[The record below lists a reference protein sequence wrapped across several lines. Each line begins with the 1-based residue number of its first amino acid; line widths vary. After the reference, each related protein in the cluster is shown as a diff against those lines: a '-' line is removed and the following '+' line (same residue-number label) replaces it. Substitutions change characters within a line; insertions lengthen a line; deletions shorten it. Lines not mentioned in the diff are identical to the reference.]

1 LYLLG
6 NRWKDSGLM
15 LIKGGKMKKIIV
27 LLCAVLCV
35 SLPAFALELTP
46 EASGKIM
53 KPMTAYSP
61 DTINAILEAQG
72 LTLTPDAAAGVPA
85 TYAKVKDGKVVFGT
99 QSTAFCPVDFDKIL
113 KAYGLLDLSPEAVEA
128 NLGATDYAK
137 VSGGKVVLGTKAAA
151 YNGETLAAILRS
163 YELPVTSAPIATVT
177 PTPTPTPPPVVDTD
191 EDKDSVPNDQ
201 DRCPGTPPGAKVD
214 ERGCWVL
221 YINFDFDKSVVKS
234 PYFPALNEVV
244 QILNKYPALKLDV
257 EGHTDSIGADAYNQ
271 KLSERRAKAV
281 LDYLVNKGGIN
292 PARLAPVGY
301 GEGKPVATN
310 ATKEGRAKNR
320 RVELTPR

>member
-1 LYLLG
+1 
-6 NRWKDSGLM
+6 M

-72 LTLTPDAAAGVPA
+72 LTLTPEAAAGVPA
-85 TYAKVKDGKVVFGT
+85 TYATVKDSKVVFGSK
-99 QSTAFCPVDFDKIL
+99 STAFCPVDFDKIL

-128 NLGATDYAK
+128 KLGGTDYAK
-137 VSGGKVVLGTKAAA
+137 VSGGKVVLGTKSAA
-151 YNGETLAAILRS
+151 YSGDTLAAILGA
-163 YELPVTSAPIATVT
+163 YELPATTKVE
-177 PTPTPTPPPVVDTD
+177 VVPKKLGEQEDTKKP
-191 EDKDSVPNDQ
+191 EGPKDSDIDNVPDDQ
-201 DRCPGTPPGAKVD
+201 DKCPGTPPGARVD
-214 ERGCWVL
+214 DRGCWVL

-234 PYFPALNEVV
+234 PYYPALNEVV
-244 QILNKYPALKLDV
+244 QILNQYPALNLEV
-257 EGHTDSIGADAYNQ
+257 EGHTDSIGSDAYNQ
-271 KLSERRAKAV
+271 KLSDRRAKAV
-281 LDYLVNKGGIN
+281 KDYLVNKGGIN
-292 PARLAPVGY
+292 PARLTTVGY
-301 GEGKPVATN
+301 GESKPVASN
-310 ATKEGRAKNR
+310 ATKEGQAKNR